1 MEANVPK
8 ENPIIPTDIIAT
20 SLTAQTS
27 LGRQW
32 QNFRVGSFQKV
43 NKCMKGGNTRARA
56 ELARAPT
63 NVKRSPRSGIVR
75 ARAATCK
82 NAFCIKLCMC
92 YIINNHLSSIV
103 S

>member
-8 ENPIIPTDIIAT
+8 ENPIIPTDIIAM
-20 SLTAQTS
+20 SLIAQTS

-43 NKCMKGGNTRARA
+43 NKCMRGGNIRARA

-63 NVKRSPRSGIVR
+63 NVKRSPRSGIER
-75 ARAATCK
+75 ARPATRK
-82 NAFCIKLCMC
+82 NVFYIKLRIIVI
-92 YIINNHLSSIV
+92 IINNY
-103 S
+103 